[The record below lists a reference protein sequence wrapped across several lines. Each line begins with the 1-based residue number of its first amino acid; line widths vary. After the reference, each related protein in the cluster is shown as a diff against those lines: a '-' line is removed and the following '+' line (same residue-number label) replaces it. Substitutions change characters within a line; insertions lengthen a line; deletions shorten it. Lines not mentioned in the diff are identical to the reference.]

1 MPSWEVVSSQ
11 IISSGHGDLIGPLRT
26 AIRREGTPTVSA
38 VRAAWLT
45 VDVTSSRGGTAR
57 PDESTNLRARV
68 AAATRLSITS
78 TGIRITVN
86 GDAVDPRYG
95 RSLVWYLNGSGRPW
109 RHPIFGRRARSQ
121 DWAVQRGQEVLFSTV
136 EAHAPAFRAGI
147 ARAMEE
153 VAARW

>member
-11 IISSGHGDLIGPLRT
+11 LISSGHGDLVGPLRT
-26 AIRREGTPTVSA
+26 AIRREGVPTVAA

-57 PDESTNLRARV
+57 PDTSTHLRARV

-78 TGIRITVN
+78 TGIRIEVN
-86 GDAVDPRYG
+86 GNAVGGYG
-95 RSLVWYLNGSGRPW
+95 RSLAWYLNGSGRRPW
-109 RHPIFGRRARSQ
+109 RHPIFGRRSRPQ
-121 DWAVQRGQEVLFSTV
+121 DWAQQRGQEVLFSTV
-136 EAHAPAFRAGI
+136 GAHAPAFRAGI